1 MENPF
6 DLRAFLA
13 KIDAA
18 GQLRT
23 INGAAL
29 DTEVGALTE
38 LNGQR
43 QGPAL
48 LFGGFEGYPAGYRVL
63 SGAMLN
69 AATFGAALGA
79 YYDVFRLLRL
89 FVCLCVVTFA
99 FLFVVIFDLMNPSI
113 GFFRG

>member
-23 INGAAL
+23 ITGAAL

-48 LFGGFEGYPAGYRVL
+48 LFGGFY
-63 SGAMLN
+63 
-69 AATFGAALGA
+69 
-79 YYDVFRLLRL
+79 
-89 FVCLCVVTFA
+89 
-99 FLFVVIFDLMNPSI
+99 
-113 GFFRG
+113 